1 MDNKIIIYSQDSE
14 CGKSPTW
21 LEKLFSIQNYMFCFQ
36 FQPENAKWILPR
48 NPQSF
53 RCRVAG
59 NPGVFHTLDEKWA
72 VSVLLKCAA
81 QQTI

>member
-1 MDNKIIIYSQDSE
+1 MWEISHLTGEAIFH
-14 CGKSPTW
+14 P
-21 LEKLFSIQNYMFCFQ
+21 KLHVLFFQ

-59 NPGVFHTLDEKWA
+59 NLGVFHTLDEK
-72 VSVLLKCAA
+72 
-81 QQTI
+81 